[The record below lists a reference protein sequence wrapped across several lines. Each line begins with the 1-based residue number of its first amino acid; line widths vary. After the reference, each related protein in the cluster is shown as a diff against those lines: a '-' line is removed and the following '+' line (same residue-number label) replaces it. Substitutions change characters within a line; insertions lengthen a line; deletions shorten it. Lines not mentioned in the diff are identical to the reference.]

1 MVTLPK
7 PRTPGAARSS
17 VGRGTAPETPM
28 AGSATTY
35 GDETMS
41 NLETTVALD
50 KFSSRVEEEISTNTT
65 ELRDDELNKVHG

>member
-1 MVTLPK
+1 
-7 PRTPGAARSS
+7 
-17 VGRGTAPETPM
+17 M

-50 KFSSRVEEEISTNTT
+50 KFSSRVEEEISTNTS
-65 ELRDDELNKVHG
+65 ELRDDQLNKVHGGLNPRPLPPRYMRFI

>member
-1 MVTLPK
+1 
-7 PRTPGAARSS
+7 
-17 VGRGTAPETPM
+17 
-28 AGSATTY
+28 
-35 GDETMS
+35 MS

>member
-1 MVTLPK
+1 
-7 PRTPGAARSS
+7 
-17 VGRGTAPETPM
+17 M

-50 KFSSRVEEEISTNTT
+50 KFSSRVEEEISTNTS
-65 ELRDDELNKVHG
+65 ELRDDELNKVYGGVNPQPLPPRHVRFI

>member
-1 MVTLPK
+1 
-7 PRTPGAARSS
+7 
-17 VGRGTAPETPM
+17 M

-50 KFSSRVEEEISTNTT
+50 KLSSRVEEEITTNTT
-65 ELRDDELNKVHG
+65 ELRDDELNKVGGGVNPQPLPPRHMRFI

>member
-1 MVTLPK
+1 
-7 PRTPGAARSS
+7 
-17 VGRGTAPETPM
+17 M

-50 KFSSRVEEEISTNTT
+50 KFSSRVEEEISTNTS
-65 ELRDDELNKVHG
+65 ELRDDQLNKVHGGLNPQPLPPRYMRFI